1 MNKSLGI
8 AFSDFWPELDPDN
21 NIFVNTLRKIIPVE
35 IRPVK
40 PDLVF
45 FSYYGKSHFKYRC
58 PKVFYTGENYRPDY
72 NACDFSISFDYPV
85 TERNFRLPLYPLYGD
100 VYELCKPKDAESILK
115 SKTKFCNFVVSNPQ
129 GKERNKFFKQLSN
142 YKKVD
147 SGGRF
152 MNNIGHRV
160 TDKNAFV
167 QQYKFTLA
175 FENSSY
181 PGYTTEKIF
190 QPMMVHSM
198 PVYWGNPLIQLDFN
212 TKSFINVIDYPDF
225 ESAIEEVIALDKH
238 DDLYLQYLRQPYF
251 LNNQPNEY
259 VLKENLIKFLSNI
272 ISNLSLIQPVG
283 NDEQKRRKAIW
294 AYYKKRSMELTD
306 FSIRNIRRIINS

>member
-1 MNKSLGI
+1 MSKSLGVT
-8 AFSDFWPELDPDN
+8 FSDFWPELDPEK
-21 NIFVNTLRKIIPVE
+21 NIFINALRKITDVE
-35 IRPVK
+35 IRPHD

-58 PKVFYTGENYRPDY
+58 PKVFYTGENFRPDY

-100 VYELCKPKDAESILK
+100 VYQLCKPKDPEAILK

-129 GKERNKFFKQLSN
+129 GRERNKFFKDLSK

-152 MNNIGHRV
+152 MNNLGHPV
-160 TDKNAFV
+160 KDKNSFV

-190 QPMMVHSM
+190 QPMMVDSM
-198 PVYWGNPLIQLDFN
+198 PIYWGNPWIHLDFN
-212 TKSFINVIDYPDF
+212 PKSFINVNDFHDF
-225 ESAIEEVIALDKH
+225 ETAIEQVIALDKN
-238 DDLYLQYLRQPYF
+238 DELYLQYMRQPYF

-259 VLKENLIKFLSNI
+259 VREENLINFFSNM
-272 ISNLSLIQPVG
+272 ISTLSLIKPVG
-283 NDEQKRRKAIW
+283 NDEQKRLSAKW
-294 AYYKKRSMELTD
+294 AYYKKRSLELTD
-306 FSIRNIRRIINS
+306 FTIRNIRRIINS

>member
-1 MNKSLGI
+1 MNKHLGI
-8 AFSDFWPELDPDN
+8 AFSDFWPELDQEN
-21 NIFVNTLRKIIPVE
+21 NLFINALRRIAPVE
-35 IRPVK
+35 IRTIN

-58 PKVFYTGENYRPDY
+58 PKLFYTGENIRPDY

-85 TERNFRLPLYPLYGD
+85 TNRNFRLPLYAFYGD
-100 VYELCKPKDAESILK
+100 VNQLCRPKDPLALLK

-129 GKERNKFFKQLSN
+129 GRERNRFFKLLSR

-152 MNNIGHRV
+152 MNNLGYPV
-160 TDKNAFV
+160 TEKNAFV

-190 QPMMVHSM
+190 QPMMVDSL
-198 PVYWGNPLIQLDFN
+198 PVYWGNPLVHLDFN
-212 TKSFINVIDYPDF
+212 TKSFINVHDFPDF
-225 ESAIEEVIALDKH
+225 ESAIEQIIALDKN
-238 DDLYLQYLRQPYF
+238 DELYLEYLSQPYF
-251 LNNQPNEY
+251 TNNQPNEF
-259 VLKENLIKFLSNI
+259 VRDENLVEFLSNM
-272 ISNLSLIQPVG
+272 ISNLTFIPPVG
-283 NDEQKRRKAIW
+283 DDEYKRLKALW

>member
-1 MNKSLGI
+1 MKKSLGI
-8 AFSDFWPELDPDN
+8 AFSDFWPELDPDS
-21 NIFVNTLRKIIPVE
+21 NIFVNTLRKIMHVE
-35 IRPVK
+35 IRPVN

-45 FSYYGKSHFKYRC
+45 FSYYGKSHIKYRC

-100 VYELCKPKDAESILK
+100 IYELCKPKDAVSILK

-129 GKERNKFFKQLSN
+129 GKERNKFFKQLSK

-152 MNNIGHRV
+152 MNNIGHPV

-190 QPMMVHSM
+190 QPMMVDSM
-198 PVYWGNPLIQLDFN
+198 PVYWGNPLIHLDFN
-212 TKSFINVIDYPDF
+212 TKSFINVNDYPDF
-225 ESAIEEVIALDKH
+225 ESAIEQVIALDKD
-238 DDLYLQYLRQPYF
+238 DDLYLQYMNQPYF
-251 LNNQPNEY
+251 LNNKPNEY
-259 VLKENLIKFLSNI
+259 VLEENLIKFLSNI
-272 ISNLSLIQPVG
+272 ISNLSLIEPVA

-294 AYYKKRSMELTD
+294 AFYKKRIMELAD
-306 FSIRNIRRIINS
+306 FSIRNIRRIVNS